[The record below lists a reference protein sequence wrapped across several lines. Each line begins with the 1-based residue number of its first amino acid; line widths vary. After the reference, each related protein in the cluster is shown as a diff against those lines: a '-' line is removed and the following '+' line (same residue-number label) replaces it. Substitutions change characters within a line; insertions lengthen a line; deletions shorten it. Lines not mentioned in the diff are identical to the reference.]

1 MTAAGRGRSARPFQR
16 QALRLSLVICRL
28 PVGAAPT
35 AGAPL
40 PQADVHVLSTHPPT
54 ALTRTDRHPAGCRV
68 ASYFYHPCACSGRD
82 LLSKRFP
89 ARPPRGAQDAWLQLC
104 WDHPVPPSH
113 SAHTALPPS
122 PLLCASLRPEG
133 PLSPAASLPAC
144 MHSGPRLAA
153 VRPERASDTT
163 CTPVTWVA
171 AGAAPRARQRP
182 HRLTRREA
190 SASR

>member
-68 ASYFYHPCACSGRD
+68 ASYFYHPCACGGRD

-89 ARPPRGAQDAWLQLC
+89 ARPPPRRPGRPAAAVLG
-104 WDHPVPPSH
+104 PSRSSLPQCSH
-113 SAHTALPPS
+113 RPTAEPA
-122 PLLCASLRPEG
+122 PLRQPASRG

-144 MHSGPRLAA
+144 MRSGPRLAA